1 MSYEQFQSYLKKMKG
16 PRRNKH
22 ITMAIISAILYQIWQ
37 VRNTTIFKTQL
48 VLVPAALKQIK
59 ENIIYRILYFN
70 SRTQKYNAYIDGITR

>member
-1 MSYEQFQSYLKKMKG
+1 MKG
-16 PRRNKH
+16 PRRYKH

-59 ENIIYRILYFN
+59 EHIVYRVLYLN
-70 SRTQKYNAYIDGITR
+70 PRTKK